1 MTHTTDTL
9 PDNSH
14 QHETDLPRAAAERT
28 GEIAVAQTHLIYTQ
42 APAGLIGTLLTVA
55 IVVFAFVG
63 MVDTR
68 KVLGWSMLMAAITIV
83 RGLLVSRYLRTRP
96 SQEESFG
103 WRKLFVFGACSSGCG
118 WGLGSILFF
127 TPESF
132 AHQLFLTFMIEGTTV
147 AAMTSLSAV
156 GAAVVSF
163 IIPSTMPIALLF
175 LLEGGR
181 LSVAMGMTCAMFS
194 VFLCAIA
201 LRYHASI
208 TEGLSLR
215 FTTRDLMESKEA
227 LQQSHDELE
236 SRVRER
242 TAALQQEVNERARSE
257 AQSHAMLQAIPDMMF
272 RVSRAGAFLDFKAE
286 DLSCILAEA
295 ESLLEKT
302 VSDVLPV
309 TTAQRGMAAITTALD
324 SGETQVFEY
333 SLPNDGQNREYEARI
348 AVCGPDEVV
357 VVVRDLTQRKE
368 VERLKDELV
377 STVSHELRTP
387 LASVRGFTELMLTRD
402 FAPDKQREYL
412 AIIRGEAERL
422 TNLINDFLDLQR
434 MESGR
439 ETYNFAAVS
448 LASCLRK
455 SLDTFTVTNG
465 AHTLRLDLSEPAP
478 VVMADAARLQQ
489 VLINLLSNAVKF
501 SPHGGE
507 VILGARTQDDHA
519 LVWVRDQGVGMDPE
533 VVAKVFDRFFRADNR
548 ATRNIGGTGLGLT
561 LVKEIVTAHQGQVWV
576 ESTPG
581 QGSTFF
587 FTLPIAEQ
595 SQASLRQV

>member
-1 MTHTTDTL
+1 M
-9 PDNSH
+9 
-14 QHETDLPRAAAERT
+14 
-28 GEIAVAQTHLIYTQ
+28 
-42 APAGLIGTLLTVA
+42 VA
-55 IVVFAFVG
+55 IV
-63 MVDTR
+63 
-68 KVLGWSMLMAAITIV
+68 
-83 RGLLVSRYLRTRP
+83 
-96 SQEESFG
+96 
-103 WRKLFVFGACSSGCG
+103 
-118 WGLGSILFF
+118 
-127 TPESF
+127 
-132 AHQLFLTFMIEGTTV
+132 
-147 AAMTSLSAV
+147 
-156 GAAVVSF
+156 
-163 IIPSTMPIALLF
+163 
-175 LLEGGR
+175 
-181 LSVAMGMTCAMFS
+181 
-194 VFLCAIA
+194 
-201 LRYHASI
+201 
-208 TEGLSLR
+208 
-215 FTTRDLMESKEA
+215 RD
-227 LQQSHDELE
+227 
-236 SRVRER
+236 
-242 TAALQQEVNERARSE
+242 
-257 AQSHAMLQAIPDMMF
+257 I
-272 RVSRAGAFLDFKAE
+272 
-286 DLSCILAEA
+286 
-295 ESLLEKT
+295 
-302 VSDVLPV
+302 
-309 TTAQRGMAAITTALD
+309 
-324 SGETQVFEY
+324 
-333 SLPNDGQNREYEARI
+333 
-348 AVCGPDEVV
+348 
-357 VVVRDLTQRKE
+357 TQRKE

-439 ETYNFAAVS
+439 ETYNFAAVP
-448 LASCLRK
+448 LASFLRK

-465 AHTLRLDLSEPAP
+465 AHTLRLDLPEVAP
-478 VVMADAARLQQ
+478 VVIADAARLQQ

-595 SQASLRQV
+595 PQTSLRQV

>member
-1 MTHTTDTL
+1 MTHA
-9 PDNSH
+9 PDSPHVTSH
-14 QHETDLPRAAAERT
+14 QYETPPLRAALERT
-28 GEIAVAQTHLIYTQ
+28 GEIAVAQTRLIYKQ

-55 IVVFAFVG
+55 IVVFGFIGTVETR
-63 MVDTR
+63 MV
-68 KVLGWSMLMAAITIV
+68 LEWSALMGAITVARAI
-83 RGLLVSRYLRTRP
+83 LVSRYFRARP
-96 SQEESFG
+96 SQEQSLR
-103 WRKLFVFGACSSGCG
+103 WRKLFVIGACSSGCG
-118 WGLGSILFF
+118 WGLGSFLLF

-132 AHQLFLTFMIEGTTV
+132 AHQLFLTFMIEGMTV

-163 IIPSTMPIALLF
+163 IIPSTMPIAILF

-181 LSVAMGMTCAMFS
+181 LSVAMGMTAAMFS

-215 FTTRDLMESKEA
+215 FTTRDLLESKEA

-242 TAALQQEVNERARSE
+242 TAALRQEVSERARSE
-257 AQSHAMLQAIPDMMF
+257 GQSRAMLQAIPDMMF
-272 RVSRAGAFLDFKAE
+272 RVSRAGAFLDYKAD

-302 VSDVLPV
+302 VSDVLPEE
-309 TTAQRGMAAITTALD
+309 TARRGMAAIAAALD
-324 SGETQVFEY
+324 RGATQVFEY
-333 SLPNDGQNREYEARI
+333 SLPNNGQLREYEARI

-357 VVVRDLTQRKE
+357 VIVRDITQRKE

-439 ETYNFAAVS
+439 ETYNFVAVP
-448 LASCLRK
+448 LASLLRK
-455 SLDTFTVTNG
+455 SLGTVAVTNG
-465 AHTLRLDLSEPAP
+465 AHTLRLDLPEVAPA
-478 VVMADAARLQQ
+478 VMADAARLQQ

-507 VILGARTQDDHA
+507 VTLGARTQDDHA
-519 LVWVRDQGVGMDPE
+519 LVWVRDQGVGMAPE

-561 LVKEIVTAHQGQVWV
+561 LVKEIVAAHNGQVWV

-587 FTLPIAEQ
+587 FTLPIAN
-595 SQASLRQV
+595 

>member
-1 MTHTTDTL
+1 MTHA
-9 PDNSH
+9 PDSPH
-14 QHETDLPRAAAERT
+14 VPSRQYETPPLRAALERT
-28 GEIAVAQTHLIYTQ
+28 GEIAVAQTHLIYRQ

-55 IVVFAFVG
+55 IVVFGFVG
-63 MVDTR
+63 TVETR
-68 KVLGWSMLMAAITIV
+68 KVLGWSALMGAITVARAI
-83 RGLLVSRYLRTRP
+83 LVSRYFQARP
-96 SQEESFG
+96 SQEQSLW
-103 WRKLFVFGACSSGCG
+103 WRKLFVIGACSSGCG
-118 WGLGSILFF
+118 WGLGSLLLF

-147 AAMTSLSAV
+147 AAMTSLAAV

-163 IIPSTMPIALLF
+163 ILPSTMPIALLF

-181 LSVAMGMTCAMFS
+181 LSVAMGMTAAMFS
-194 VFLCAIA
+194 VFLCVIA

-215 FTTRDLMESKEA
+215 FTTRDLLESKEA

-257 AQSHAMLQAIPDMMF
+257 AQSRAMLQAIPDMMF
-272 RVSRAGAFLDFKAE
+272 RVSREGAFLDYKAD

-302 VSDVLPV
+302 VADVLPV
-309 TTAQRGMAAITTALD
+309 TTAQRGMAAIAAALG
-324 SGETQVFEY
+324 SGEAQLFEY
-333 SLPNDGQNREYEARI
+333 TLPNNGQLREYEARI

-357 VVVRDLTQRKE
+357 VIVRDITQRKE

-439 ETYNFAAVS
+439 ETYNFAAVPLVS
-448 LASCLRK
+448 FLRK

-465 AHTLRLDLSEPAP
+465 AHTLRLDLPDVAP

-489 VLINLLSNAVKF
+489 ILINLLSNAVKF

-519 LVWVRDQGVGMDPE
+519 LVWVKDQGVGMDPE

-561 LVKEIVTAHQGQVWV
+561 LVKEIVTAHNGHVWV
-576 ESTPG
+576 ESMPG

-587 FTLPIAEQ
+587 FTLPIAEK
-595 SQASLRQV
+595 V